1 MSSNNNQLSMD
12 LNLCEIIVFVFLV
25 HKNEGEKMI
34 TFVGKLILLFGI
46 VVLAMRFMGKTLL
59 AQLTPHDLAAIVFIV
74 TLSVSPIKVNGIG
87 QAIIGITIIVFMYFV
102 FSKLSLFRWLNRLF
116 IGHPSILIKH
126 GKISKKELRKTRF
139 SLVELLSAI
148 RAAGYPKIQ
157 DLDYVILE
165 PNGDLS
171 IIPNQSVVSLTPR
184 HLNIETDY
192 QGLPI
197 AVIVE
202 GKIQHKNLKL
212 IQKDEKWLQEE
223 LRNKG
228 FHQLN
233 NIFYAAVND
242 KDHSL
247 FVDTGNQ

>member
-1 MSSNNNQLSMD
+1 
-12 LNLCEIIVFVFLV
+12 V
-25 HKNEGEKMI
+25 HKNEGGKMFI
-34 TFVGKLILLFGI
+34 FVGKLILLFGL
-46 VVLAMRFMGKTLL
+46 VVLALRCMGKTVL
-59 AQLTPHDLAAIVFIV
+59 AQLTPPDLAAIVFLV

-87 QAIIGITIIVFMYFV
+87 QTIIGIIIIVVMYFL

-148 RAAGYPKIQ
+148 RAAGYPNIL

-165 PNGDLS
+165 PNGVLS
-171 IIPNQSVVSLTPR
+171 ILPNQAVVNLTPR
-184 HLNIETDY
+184 HLSIETDY

-223 LRNKG
+223 LVNKG

-233 NIFYAAVND
+233 NIFYAAVSD

-247 FVDTGNQ
+247 IIDIGNQNS

>member
-1 MSSNNNQLSMD
+1 MF
-12 LNLCEIIVFVFLV
+12 I
-25 HKNEGEKMI
+25 
-34 TFVGKLILLFGI
+34 FVGKLMLLFGLVI
-46 VVLAMRFMGKTLL
+46 LAMRCMGKTVLS
-59 AQLTPHDLAAIVFIV
+59 QLTPPDLAAIVFLI
-74 TLSVSPIKVNGIG
+74 TLSVSPLKVNGIG
-87 QAIIGITIIVFMYFV
+87 QAIIGIVTIVVMYLLL
-102 FSKLSLFRWLNRLF
+102 SKLSLFRLLNRLF

-148 RAAGYPKIQ
+148 RAAGYPNIQ

-165 PNGDLS
+165 PNGNLS
-171 IIPNQSVVSLTPR
+171 ILPNQAVVNLTPR

-192 QGLPI
+192 QGLPL

-202 GKIQHKNLKL
+202 GKIQHKNLRL

-223 LRNKG
+223 LANKG

-233 NIFYAAVND
+233 NIFYAAVSD
-242 KDHSL
+242 KNHSL
-247 FVDTGNQ
+247 IIDTGN

>member
-1 MSSNNNQLSMD
+1 MF
-12 LNLCEIIVFVFLV
+12 IFI
-25 HKNEGEKMI
+25 
-34 TFVGKLILLFGI
+34 GKLILFFGLVI
-46 VVLAMRFMGKTLL
+46 LAMRFMGKTVL
-59 AQLTPHDLAAIVFIV
+59 AQLTPPDLAAIVFLV
-74 TLSVSPIKVNGIG
+74 TLSVSPIKANGIG
-87 QAIIGITIIVFMYFV
+87 QAIVGIIIIVTMCFL

-116 IGHPSILIKH
+116 IGQPSILIKH

-148 RAAGYPKIQ
+148 RSAGYPNIQ

-165 PNGDLS
+165 PNGSLS
-171 IIPNQSVVSLTPR
+171 ILPNQAVVNLTPK

-202 GKIQHKNLKL
+202 GKVQDKNLRL

-223 LRNKG
+223 LMKEG
-228 FHQLN
+228 FHQIN
-233 NIFYAAVND
+233 TIFYAAVSD

-247 FVDTGNQ
+247 IVDTGNQNA

>member
-1 MSSNNNQLSMD
+1 MF
-12 LNLCEIIVFVFLV
+12 I
-25 HKNEGEKMI
+25 
-34 TFVGKLILLFGI
+34 FVGKLILLFGLVI
-46 VVLAMRFMGKTLL
+46 TAMRCMGKTVL
-59 AQLTPHDLAAIVFIV
+59 AQLTPPDLAAIVFLV
-74 TLSVSPIKVNGIG
+74 TLSVSPLKANGIE
-87 QAIIGITIIVFMYFV
+87 QAIVGIITVVVMYLF

-148 RAAGYPKIQ
+148 RAAGYPNIN

-171 IIPNQSVVSLTPR
+171 ILPNQAVVNLTPK

-202 GKIQHKNLKL
+202 GKIQHKNLRL
-212 IQKDEKWLQEE
+212 IQKDANWLQEE
-223 LRNKG
+223 LANKG
-228 FHQLN
+228 FHQLH
-233 NIFYAAVND
+233 NIFYAAVSD

-247 FVDTGNQ
+247 IIDTGNQNT

>member
-1 MSSNNNQLSMD
+1 MV
-12 LNLCEIIVFVFLV
+12 I
-25 HKNEGEKMI
+25 
-34 TFVGKLILLFGI
+34 FVGKLILLFGLVI
-46 VVLAMRFMGKTLL
+46 LAMRCMGKTVL
-59 AQLTPHDLAAIVFIV
+59 AQLTPPDLAAIVFLV
-74 TLSVSPIKVNGIG
+74 TLSVSHLKANGIE
-87 QAIIGITIIVFMYFV
+87 QAIAGIITIVVMYLL

-148 RAAGYPKIQ
+148 RVAGYPNIQ
-157 DLDYVILE
+157 DLDFVILE

-171 IIPNQSVVSLTPR
+171 ILPNQAVVNLTPR
-184 HLNIETDY
+184 HLSIETEY

-202 GKIQHKNLKL
+202 GKIQYRNLKI
-212 IQKDEKWLQEE
+212 IQKDVKWLQEE
-223 LRNKG
+223 LINKG
-228 FHQLN
+228 IHQIN
-233 NIFYAAVND
+233 SIFYAAVSD

-247 FVDTGNQ
+247 IVDTGNQDA

>member
-1 MSSNNNQLSMD
+1 MF
-12 LNLCEIIVFVFLV
+12 IFF
-25 HKNEGEKMI
+25 
-34 TFVGKLILLFGI
+34 GKLILLFGL
-46 VVLAMRFMGKTLL
+46 VVLAMRCMGKTVL
-59 AQLTPHDLAAIVFIV
+59 AQLTPTDLAAIVFLV

-87 QAIIGITIIVFMYFV
+87 QAIIGIIIIVVMYFI

-148 RAAGYPKIQ
+148 RAAGYPNIK

-165 PNGDLS
+165 PNGALS
-171 IIPNQSVVSLTPR
+171 ILPNQAIVNLTPK

-223 LRNKG
+223 LINKG

-233 NIFYAAVND
+233 DIFYAAVSD

-247 FVDTGNQ
+247 IVDIGNQ

>member
-1 MSSNNNQLSMD
+1 M
-12 LNLCEIIVFVFLV
+12 F
-25 HKNEGEKMI
+25 
-34 TFVGKLILLFGI
+34 TFVGELILLFGLVI
-46 VVLAMRFMGKTLL
+46 LAMRCMGKTIL
-59 AQLTPHDLAAIVFIV
+59 AQLTPPDLAAIVFLV
-74 TLSVSPIKVNGIG
+74 TLSVSPIKANGMG
-87 QAIIGITIIVFMYFV
+87 QTIIGIITIVLLYLL

-126 GKISKKELRKTRF
+126 GKISKSELRKTRF

-148 RAAGYPKIQ
+148 RAAGYPNIQ

-171 IIPNQSVVSLTPR
+171 ILPNQFVVNLTPR
-184 HLNIETDY
+184 HLSIETDY

-197 AVIVE
+197 AVVVE
-202 GKIQHKNLKL
+202 GKIQHKNLEL

-223 LRNKG
+223 LTNKG

-233 NIFYAAVND
+233 NIFYAAVRDND
-242 KDHSL
+242 YSL
-247 FVDTGNQ
+247 FVDTGNQDA

>member
-1 MSSNNNQLSMD
+1 MF
-12 LNLCEIIVFVFLV
+12 I
-25 HKNEGEKMI
+25 
-34 TFVGKLILLFGI
+34 FVGKLILFFGLVI
-46 VVLAMRFMGKTLL
+46 LAMRFMGKTVL
-59 AQLTPHDLAAIVFIV
+59 AQLTPPDLAAIVFLV
-74 TLSVSPIKVNGIG
+74 TLSVSPIKADGIG
-87 QAIIGITIIVFMYFV
+87 QAIVGIIIIVIMYLL

-116 IGHPSILIKH
+116 IGQPSILIKH

-148 RAAGYPKIQ
+148 RSAGYPNIQ

-171 IIPNQSVVSLTPR
+171 ILPNQAVVNLTPK

-202 GKIQHKNLKL
+202 GKVQDKNLRL
-212 IQKDEKWLQEE
+212 IQKDERWLQEE
-223 LRNKG
+223 LMKEG
-228 FHQLN
+228 FHQIN
-233 NIFYAAVND
+233 TIFYAAVSD

-247 FVDTGNQ
+247 IVDTGNQNA

>member
-1 MSSNNNQLSMD
+1 MF
-12 LNLCEIIVFVFLV
+12 I
-25 HKNEGEKMI
+25 
-34 TFVGKLILLFGI
+34 FVGKLILFFGLVI
-46 VVLAMRFMGKTLL
+46 LAMRFMGKTVL
-59 AQLTPHDLAAIVFIV
+59 AQLTPPDLAAIVFLV
-74 TLSVSPIKVNGIG
+74 TLSVSPIKAHGIG
-87 QAIIGITIIVFMYFV
+87 QAIVGIIIIVTMYLL

-116 IGHPSILIKH
+116 IGQPSILIKH

-148 RAAGYPKIQ
+148 RSAGYPNIQ

-165 PNGDLS
+165 PNGSLS
-171 IIPNQSVVSLTPR
+171 ILPNQAVVNLTPK

-202 GKIQHKNLKL
+202 GKVQDKNLRL

-223 LRNKG
+223 LMKEG
-228 FHQLN
+228 FHQIN
-233 NIFYAAVND
+233 TIFYAAVSD

-247 FVDTGNQ
+247 IVDTGNQNA

>member
-1 MSSNNNQLSMD
+1 M
-12 LNLCEIIVFVFLV
+12 
-25 HKNEGEKMI
+25 
-34 TFVGKLILLFGI
+34 
-46 VVLAMRFMGKTLL
+46 L
-59 AQLTPHDLAAIVFIV
+59 AQLTPPDLAAIVFLV
-74 TLSVSPIKVNGIG
+74 TLSVSPIKANGIG
-87 QAIIGITIIVFMYFV
+87 QAIVGIIIIVTMYFL

-116 IGHPSILIKH
+116 IGQPSILIKH

-148 RAAGYPKIQ
+148 RSAGYPNIQ

-165 PNGDLS
+165 PNGSLS
-171 IIPNQSVVSLTPR
+171 ILPNQAVVNLTPK

-202 GKIQHKNLKL
+202 GKVQDKNLRL

-223 LRNKG
+223 LMKEG
-228 FHQLN
+228 FHQIN
-233 NIFYAAVND
+233 TIFYAAVSD

-247 FVDTGNQ
+247 IVDTGNQNA

>member
-1 MSSNNNQLSMD
+1 MF
-12 LNLCEIIVFVFLV
+12 IFI
-25 HKNEGEKMI
+25 
-34 TFVGKLILLFGI
+34 GKLILFFGLVI
-46 VVLAMRFMGKTLL
+46 LAMRFMGKTVL
-59 AQLTPHDLAAIVFIV
+59 AQLTPPDLAAIVFLV
-74 TLSVSPIKVNGIG
+74 TLSVSPIKANGIG
-87 QAIIGITIIVFMYFV
+87 QAIVGIIIIVTMYFL

-116 IGHPSILIKH
+116 IGQPSILIKH

-148 RAAGYPKIQ
+148 RSAGYPNIQ

-165 PNGDLS
+165 PNGSLS
-171 IIPNQSVVSLTPR
+171 ILPNQAVVNLTPK

-202 GKIQHKNLKL
+202 GKVQDKNLRL

-223 LRNKG
+223 LMKEG
-228 FHQLN
+228 FHQIN
-233 NIFYAAVND
+233 TIFYAAVSD

-247 FVDTGNQ
+247 IVDTGNQNA

>member
-1 MSSNNNQLSMD
+1 M
-12 LNLCEIIVFVFLV
+12 
-25 HKNEGEKMI
+25 
-34 TFVGKLILLFGI
+34 
-46 VVLAMRFMGKTLL
+46 L
-59 AQLTPHDLAAIVFIV
+59 AQLTPPDLAAIVFLV
-74 TLSVSPIKVNGIG
+74 TLSVSPIKANGIG
-87 QAIIGITIIVFMYFV
+87 QAIVGIIIIVTMCFL

-116 IGHPSILIKH
+116 IGQPSILIKH

-148 RAAGYPKIQ
+148 RSAGYPNIQ

-165 PNGDLS
+165 PNGSLS
-171 IIPNQSVVSLTPR
+171 ILPNQAVVNLTPK

-202 GKIQHKNLKL
+202 GKVQDKNLRL

-223 LRNKG
+223 LMKEG
-228 FHQLN
+228 FHQIN
-233 NIFYAAVND
+233 TIFYAAVSD

-247 FVDTGNQ
+247 IVDTGNQNA